1 MTGWSPSMF
10 KPDSEPGK
18 NVYDRLFMC
27 LLLAFLVI
35 GFLWL
40 DKPNNALIFDE
51 KYYVNA
57 ARNILKLRQNPDI
70 YPDATPGLDPNREH
84 PFLGKGIIAFSM
96 MILGDNAWGWRTASV
111 IFGTVALLAF
121 YVLVKRLSRRG
132 DLALFAALLFALS
145 NLFYVHSR
153 IATLDIFLLAFMLV
167 GFYWYE
173 VGRPSLSGFFLALA
187 TLSKL
192 NGLFGF
198 AAILVFHCANLFI
211 KSRETK
217 KFDWRSLLGWLEKY
231 ALPYFM
237 SVIILFT
244 IFDRIWVGY
253 NNPLNHLSYIYDY
266 YTTLTRPTP
275 SGIESYPWQWLV
287 NEVKIPYLTVNI
299 DVRYGEL
306 VSNRLVIAF
315 EGAINPLVIYLAI
328 PAVAYSAYAA
338 YRRVEKTA
346 LFNVIWFVTTYLPW
360 YPMSIIG
367 HRIMYLFY
375 FLPTLPSVCLAIA
388 YVFFDRNADR
398 IVSLTYLFA
407 VFLGFVMLFPFK
419 QVP

>member
-1 MTGWSPSMF
+1 MF
-10 KPDSEPGK
+10 ESDPERGK
-18 NVYDRLFMC
+18 NVYDRLFIC
-27 LLLAFLVI
+27 LLFTFLAI

-70 YPDATPGLDPNREH
+70 YPNAAPGKDPNIEH
-84 PFLGKGIIAFSM
+84 PFLGKGIIAFSI

-111 IFGTVALLAF
+111 VFGTLALLAF
-121 YVLVKRLSRRG
+121 YVLAKKLSGRG
-132 DLALFAALLFALS
+132 DLALFAALLLALS

-153 IATLDIFLLAFMLV
+153 IATLDIFLLSLMLV

-173 VGRPSLSGFFLALA
+173 VDRPFLSAFFLALA

-192 NGLFGF
+192 NGLLGF
-198 AAILVFHCANLFI
+198 TTILVFHCTKLFI

-217 KFDWRSLLGWLEKY
+217 KFDWRPLLGWLEKY
-231 ALPYFM
+231 VIPYFT

-253 NNPLNHLSYIYDY
+253 NNPLNHLYYIYDY
-266 YTTLTRPTP
+266 YTALARATP

-287 NEVKIPYLTVNI
+287 SEIKIPYLTLNI
-299 DVRYGEL
+299 DVRYGEF
-306 VSNRLVIAF
+306 VSTRPVIAF

-328 PAVAYSAYAA
+328 PAVAYAAYAA
-338 YRRVEKTA
+338 YKRGEETS
-346 LFNVIWFVTTYLPW
+346 LFSVIWFVTTYLPW

-375 FLPTLPSVCLAIA
+375 FLPTLPCVCLAIA
-388 YVFFDRNADR
+388 YLFFDRNTDR

-407 VFLGFVMLFPFK
+407 VFLGFAMLFPFK